1 MEVKQNYIVAG
12 DCIEGMQALP
22 AGSVDLV
29 FADPPFNTGYHY
41 DVYDDRLAA
50 EAYKDWS
57 RDWIAAVHRILNS
70 TGTFWL
76 AIGDEYAADL
86 KLLCHDVGFHFR
98 SWVIWYYTFGVNCS
112 RKFTRSHT
120 HLLHMV
126 KDPESFTFREDAPEN
141 RIPSA
146 RQLVYNDKRA
156 NPRGRLPDDTWI
168 IPPADL
174 TGELME
180 GLLDSP
186 SAPPAAPIDNQQT
199 WTLRPQDLSARF
211 QSQEDTWY
219 FPRVAGTFKERTGF
233 HGCQMPE
240 QLLGRII
247 RSCSD
252 DDQCV
257 VDPFSGSATTL
268 AVAKK
273 LGRSY
278 LGFEISEDYV
288 RFGRERLESI
298 RVGDA
303 LDGSPEPLLSA
314 PQTARSRPK
323 KTKRGSDIIPATT
336 SSASDRLLH
345 DRQTAQQQRELTCR
359 GVRDAFRQTYGGYSV
374 DRVVI
379 DPELNQEFQQCC
391 NELGLAGDLRTWNIL
406 LFRLRKRGELAD
418 FPATARTKISW
429 NDCDPF
435 LFASEIAL
443 QRLLDDSAE
452 SLDEVLCDPLCAAT
466 FDDIAASLAPGYTPL
481 QYRWAALKLRKQAAV
496 ARTRGAVLAAPKRLG
511 KAQLLDDINWRRI
524 PEKPGMYRLSD
535 AQSRTYYV
543 GETLNLQDRLKHHF
557 AAGKARRHWRK
568 LTDDGLRLQTRITE
582 TSPGNMLAWQ
592 SCLMRRY
599 NTALNYRE
607 LRAAL

>member
-12 DCIEGMQALP
+12 DCIEGLQALET
-22 AGSVDLV
+22 GSVDLV

-57 RDWIAAVHRILNS
+57 RDWIGAVHRALNS

-86 KLLCHDVGFHFR
+86 KLLCHEVGFHFR

-168 IPPADL
+168 IPPAEL
-174 TGELME
+174 SGQLME

-186 SAPPAAPIDNQQT
+186 PTPLDAPKDIQQT
-199 WTLRPQDLSARF
+199 WTLRPQDLNARF

-247 RSCSD
+247 RCCSEE
-252 DDQCV
+252 DQFV

-273 LGRSY
+273 LGRRY

-288 RFGRERLESI
+288 RFGRGRLETI

-314 PQTARSRPK
+314 PQTTRSQVK
-323 KTKRGSDIIPATT
+323 KTKRTSTT
-336 SSASDRLLH
+336 PVAESSSTDTVLY
-345 DRQTAQQQRELTCR
+345 DRQTAQRQRELTCR
-359 GVRDAFRQTYGGYSV
+359 GVRDAFRQTHRGYSA

-379 DPELNQEFQQCC
+379 DPELNQQFQQYCE
-391 NELGLAGDLRTWNIL
+391 ELGLAGDLRTWNIL
-406 LFRLRKRGELAD
+406 LFRLRKRGELAA
-418 FPATARTKISW
+418 FPTTARTNLSW

-452 SLDEVLCDPLCAAT
+452 SLDEVLCDPTCTAT
-466 FDDIAASLAPGYTPL
+466 FDEIATSLAPGYTPL

-496 ARTRGAVLAAPKRLG
+496 ARTRGSVLAAPKRLG
-511 KAQLLDDINWRRI
+511 KANPIDEVNWKRI
-524 PEKPGMYRLSD
+524 PAKPGMYRLSD
-535 AQSRTYYV
+535 AQARTYYI
-543 GETLNLQDRLKHHF
+543 GETLNLQNRLKRQF
-557 AAGKARRHWRK
+557 ANGKARRHWRK
-568 LTDDGLRLQTRITE
+568 LTDDGLRLQTRVTE
-582 TSPGNMLAWQ
+582 TSPGDMLAWQ

-599 NTALNYRE
+599 DSVLNYRE